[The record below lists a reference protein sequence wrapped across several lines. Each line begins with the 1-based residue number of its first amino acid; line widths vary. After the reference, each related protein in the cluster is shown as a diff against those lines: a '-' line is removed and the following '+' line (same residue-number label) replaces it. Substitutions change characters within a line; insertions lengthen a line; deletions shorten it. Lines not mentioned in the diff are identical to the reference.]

1 MTNDGPRTNNRPYW
15 RLTNTLQLE
24 LLIRASPPCAYLFV
38 LKFHGWGV
46 AFWGSGSRWNHLS
59 LWGLTVFLPSRI
71 FWRFNRA
78 NGLYFLTS
86 MPIGKC
92 FALNNIY
99 LCHHT
104 KHRRMKNVR
113 LISGVGLIRVAARF
127 GHWEEE
133 NRSSQNI
140 FIIFWWIL
148 KFQSESTFCCE
159 YILVQNARKS
169 FLDKTPSSPNQ
180 TAKCQAVPNQSRK
193 TQEEVSSRHGA
204 ERSTVPHR
212 RAGASFNLERFARPD
227 DALEEAGRRRPRFLR
242 CSYLH
247 FPARVLTLWLPP
259 GAQSIMMLRAIVHK
273 TYAEHHLS
281 SACTMF
287 TSCGVPWFRW
297 LGWWWWWCRD
307 DDCSKTK
314 PDMPSP
320 HPADWLLFLPQQ
332 VVPPNL
338 FPLCLLMMLTTCGI
352 RYRRHT
358 RRGAEDQP
366 RVL

>member
-1 MTNDGPRTNNRPYW
+1 MWHFEAPAAGEIIFLSGGW
-15 RLTNTLQLE
+15 R
-24 LLIRASPPCAYLFV
+24 F
-38 LKFHGWGV
+38 F
-46 AFWGSGSRWNHLS
+46 
-59 LWGLTVFLPSRI
+59 FLHSRI

-99 LCHHT
+99 LWHHT
-104 KHRRMKNVR
+104 KHRRMKNVW

-193 TQEEVSSRHGA
+193 TQEAVSSRHGA
-204 ERSTVPHR
+204 ERCTVPHR

-227 DALEEAGRRRPRFLR
+227 DALEEAERRRPRFLFTFS
-242 CSYLH
+242 CASFDSL
-247 FPARVLTLWLPP
+247 ASP
-259 GAQSIMMLRAIVHK
+259 GRAIHND
-273 TYAEHHLS
+273 A
-281 SACTMF
+281 A
-287 TSCGVPWFRW
+287 
-297 LGWWWWWCRD
+297 RD
-307 DDCSKTK
+307 RT
-314 PDMPSP
+314 
-320 HPADWLLFLPQQ
+320 
-332 VVPPNL
+332 
-338 FPLCLLMMLTTCGI
+338 
-352 RYRRHT
+352 
-358 RRGAEDQP
+358 
-366 RVL
+366 